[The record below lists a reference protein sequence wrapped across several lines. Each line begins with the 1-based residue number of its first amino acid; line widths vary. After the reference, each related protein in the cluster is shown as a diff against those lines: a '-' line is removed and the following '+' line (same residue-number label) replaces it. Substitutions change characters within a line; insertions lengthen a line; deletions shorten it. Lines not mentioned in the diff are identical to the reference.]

1 MKSNRKTLDLDSIL
15 IRQLNIK
22 NSDNTPPP
30 ANYSILTDGKGGTY
44 LSSIFNIATPTGF
57 NEVYL
62 PDINESIVADLAY
75 NVLGLKAG
83 VGTSLFFDSQKNV
96 VINTLQVLPSSF
108 SFISTPTG
116 KIVANKSGAGFN
128 ISTNYGINLTTDSA
142 SNLLILSGNPSF
154 NTINISTPNTFTQL
168 KASSTQSTIT
178 LTSGFG
184 INLNVNPTSQ
194 SIEIATSQ
202 NGYSLNE
209 IGLDNL
215 STFTFGN
222 TYNNLKMSS
231 KGNIGLTQKT
241 PNTLQFETHG
251 FSRIVTDTNQILE
264 ASTSGEALIL
274 KRGRG
279 IEYEITNNS
288 LSILLAST
296 TTTTVIKTETVSTI
310 ANSNNI
316 INLRAGS
323 SITYSNTEDG
333 SLLIDTTD
341 FNKITCTGNNATLSS
356 LTGGISGKSL
366 TLAGGTG
373 VTINGNPTTNTVTI
387 DYVNSGNASGGF
399 AFSNVNV
406 YSNLGNSGPINT
418 YPAPSTIVAFPSTSA
433 TLSIGGITPIFLET
447 NPAEKIMYI
456 RLNSDLLLSTVSSNI
471 GVLHNTILSYSTNFN
486 TSSLKASSISIL
498 NNQVLTNTTT
508 FGSNL
513 NVNNI
518 IISTVAI
525 SPTSSLMSFNFS
537 TMCVGI
543 NKPQASLINGVSL
556 DVKGT
561 ILAHKYATYSDPIL
575 KDFIKPYTF
584 SLSQIDSFQP
594 SHFRWLSNNERDIG
608 FSATDVEK
616 ILPTAVTA
624 PNGIKMVDY
633 SKISI
638 ISIAALKDAN
648 MRIEALEST
657 VQALQARLL

>member
-1 MKSNRKTLDLDSIL
+1 MKSNRKTLDLDSVL

-22 NSDNTPPP
+22 NFDNTPPP

-44 LSSIFNIATPTGF
+44 LSSIFNTATPTGF

-62 PDINESIVADLAY
+62 PDINESNVADLSY

-83 VGTSLFFDSQKNV
+83 VGTTLFFDSEKNV
-96 VINTLQVLPSSF
+96 VINTLQVLRSTF

-116 KIVANKSGAGFN
+116 KISANKSGAGFN
-128 ISTNYGINLTTDSA
+128 ISTNYGVNLITDSDN
-142 SNLLILSGNPSF
+142 NLLIFSGNPSY
-154 NTINISTPNTFTQL
+154 NTINISTLNTFTQL

-209 IGLDNL
+209 IKLDNL
-215 STFTFGN
+215 STFNFGN
-222 TYNNLKMSS
+222 TYNNLEMSS
-231 KGNIGLTQKT
+231 KGNISLTQKNT
-241 PNTLQFETHG
+241 NTLQFETHG

-264 ASTSGEALIL
+264 ASTSGEALKL
-274 KRGRG
+274 LRGRG
-279 IEYEITNNS
+279 IDYQVTNNS
-288 LSILLAST
+288 LTIMLAST
-296 TTTTVIKTETVSTI
+296 GTVIKTETVSTT

-316 INLRAGS
+316 LNLRAGS
-323 SITYSNTEDG
+323 SITYSNTDDG

-341 FNKITCTGNNATLSS
+341 FNRITCTGNNTTISS
-356 LTGGISGKSL
+356 STVGTSRKSL
-366 TLAGGTG
+366 TLAGGNG
-373 VTINGNPTTNTVTI
+373 LSVNGNPTTNTVTI
-387 DYVNSGNASGGF
+387 EFVNDDGNEEKFS
-399 AFSNVNV
+399 FSNVNV

-418 YPAPSTIVAFPSTSA
+418 YPAPSTITAFPNTSA

-447 NPAEKIMYI
+447 SPAEKIMYI

-471 GVLHNTILSYSTNFN
+471 GVLHNTILSYNTNFN
-486 TSSLKASSISIL
+486 TSSLNASTISIL

-513 NVNNI
+513 DVNNI
-518 IISTVAI
+518 IVSTVAI
-525 SPTSSLMSFNFS
+525 SPTSTLMSFNFS

-575 KDFIKPYTF
+575 KDFIKPYKF

-594 SHFRWLSNNERDIG
+594 SHFRWLSNNEDDIG

-648 MRIEALEST
+648 MRIKALEST
-657 VQALQARLL
+657 VQALQAKLL